1 MRELRLEHTYD
12 FDLAVIGSGPGGQK
26 AAIMAAKLGHKV
38 CVVDSKAMVGGVC
51 VNTGTIPSKTLREAV
66 LYLTGMAMRDLYGA
80 SYRVKEEITIS
91 DLLARLQHV
100 VGRETEVI
108 RSQLLRNHIELI
120 PGMASFIDP
129 HTLSIDIE
137 GQQVHRTLTAHK
149 IVIATGT
156 VPARPSD
163 IAFDGQRVLDSD
175 QILELEKVPDS
186 LSWSSPASRVEYAS
200 LFASLVPVSPVESGP
215 QIGLR
220 PPEIANR

>member
-1 MRELRLEHTYD
+1 MEHTYD

-38 CVVDSKAMVGGVC
+38 CVIDSKSMVGGVC

-66 LYLTGMAMRDLYGA
+66 LYLTGMQLRDLYGA

-108 RSQLLRNHIELI
+108 RSQLMRNHIELV
-120 PGMASFIDP
+120 PGAASFLDP
-129 HTLSIDIE
+129 HTLTVEIE
-137 GQQVHRTLTAHK
+137 GVGALRTLTANY

-156 VPARPSD
+156 MPAHPPNVDFDSAARARFGSD
-163 IAFDGQRVLDSD
+163 PHVGHRAGLVGGSRRRRHRRGVRLDVRCARHPGHAGR
-175 QILELEKVPDS
+175 E
-186 LSWSSPASRVEYAS
+186 A
-200 LFASLVPVSPVESGP
+200 
-215 QIGLR
+215 
-220 PPEIANR
+220 

>member
-1 MRELRLEHTYD
+1 MEHTYD

-38 CVVDSKAMVGGVC
+38 CVIDTKSMVGGVC

-66 LYLTGMAMRDLYGA
+66 LYLTGMQLRDLYGA

-108 RSQLLRNHIELI
+108 RSQLMRNHIELV
-120 PGMASFIDP
+120 PGTASFLDP
-129 HTLSIDIE
+129 HTLSVEIE
-137 GQQVHRTLTAHK
+137 GVGALRTLTANY

-156 VPARPSD
+156 MPARPPHVE
-163 IAFDGQRVLDSD
+163 FDGVRVLDSD
-175 QILELEKVPDS
+175 QILTVGQR
-186 LSWSSPASRVEYAS
+186 A
-200 LFASLVPVSPVESGP
+200 
-215 QIGLR
+215 GLHGCGR
-220 PPEIANR
+220 RRRHWRGVRLDVRCVRQPGHAGGEA

>member
-1 MRELRLEHTYD
+1 MEHTYD

-38 CVVDSKAMVGGVC
+38 CIVDTKGMVGGVC

-66 LYLTGMAMRDLYGA
+66 LYLTGMQQRDLYGA

-108 RSQLLRNHIELI
+108 RAQLLRNHIELM
-120 PGMASFIDP
+120 PGLATFIDP
-129 HTLSIDIE
+129 HTLSVDIE
-137 GQQVHRTLTAHK
+137 GSQVHRTLTAEK

-156 VPARPSD
+156 IPARPPQ
-163 IAFDGQRVLDSD
+163 IQFDGNRVLDSD
-175 QILELEKVPDS
+175 QILDLEKVPDS
-186 LSWSSPASRVEYAS
+186 LVVVGAGVIGVEYAS
-200 LFASLVPVSPVESGP
+200 MFAALGTRVTLVEK
-215 QIGLR
+215 
-220 PPEIANR
+220 